1 MLRQLWLVS
10 LLLISTLS
18 ACRLA
23 NAPAEEVALVFEG
36 APTINIASP
45 LAGSV
50 YRENTPVNILARVEN
65 AGGDIANV
73 ELRVG
78 DEIIGQIANPN
89 AAGASAFTIT
99 SSWPA
104 VRVGQQTLSIIVSRT
119 SGAQTAL
126 ETVTIEVRGMA
137 TPTPTISP
145 TTDSVAATPT
155 TADAQSNS
163 GQPAA
168 PTAEQQA
175 AQPTSEQPA
184 AQPTVEQV
192 APSAVPPT
200 ASATSSVPRI
210 RIVQGANVRQGPST
224 SFQVIGT
231 LAAGAESDILAKL
244 ADDSWYKIR
253 LSNVYN
259 TTGWVARVVVEVLG
273 DTSTIPIEAAPP
285 TPVPVL
291 PTAVPPTA
299 APAGPTAP
307 PVAATGADLVI
318 EGVPGV
324 NPHPFVC
331 AQASTVTVTV
341 KNIGTRRAEGIFVA
355 VQDIY
360 NNAVGANTSAPIVG
374 GIDPGGTGTVELYLT
389 VSNNFREAHTTRV
402 VVDPNNAITETN
414 ETNNVYNSPVYSLE
428 QGGC

>member
-1 MLRQLWLVS
+1 MIHRVGLLS
-10 LLLISTLS
+10 LLLISVLS

-36 APTINIASP
+36 MPRIQIASP
-45 LAGSV
+45 VAGSI
-50 YRENTPVNILARVEN
+50 YRENTAVNILARVEN
-65 AGGDIANV
+65 AGNDIASV

-78 DEIIGQIANPN
+78 DEVIGQTANPN
-89 AAGASAFTIT
+89 QAGASAFTVT

-104 VRVGQQTLSIIVSRT
+104 VRVGQQTLSIIVSRAN
-119 SGAQTAL
+119 GAQTAL
-126 ETVTIEVRGMA
+126 ETVIFEVRGMA
-137 TPTPTISP
+137 TPTATISP
-145 TTDSVAATPT
+145 TADSVQASPTP
-155 TADAQSNS
+155 ADAQTNT

-168 PTAEQQA
+168 PTTEQQA
-175 AQPTSEQPA
+175 VPPTSEQPA
-184 AQPTVEQV
+184 AQPTVEQA
-192 APSAVPPT
+192 APTAVPPT
-200 ASATSSVPRI
+200 ATSSVPRI
-210 RIVQGANVRQGPST
+210 RIIQGANIRQGPST

-273 DTSTIPIEAAPP
+273 DTSSVPVEAAPP
-285 TPVPVL
+285 TPVPVV
-291 PTAVPPTA
+291 PTAVPPTLP
-299 APAGPTAP
+299 PAGQPTSP
-307 PVAATGADLVI
+307 PAVATGADLVVDGI
-318 EGVPGV
+318 PAV

-331 AQASTVTVTV
+331 AQASTITVTV
-341 KNIGTRRAEGIFVA
+341 KNIGTQRAEGIFVA

-360 NNAVGANTSAPIVG
+360 NNAVGANTSAPIIG
-374 GIDPGGTGTVELYLT
+374 GIDPGGTATVELYLT
-389 VSNNFREAHTTRV
+389 VSNNFREAHITRV

-414 ETNNVYNSPVYSLE
+414 ETNNVYNSAVYSLE